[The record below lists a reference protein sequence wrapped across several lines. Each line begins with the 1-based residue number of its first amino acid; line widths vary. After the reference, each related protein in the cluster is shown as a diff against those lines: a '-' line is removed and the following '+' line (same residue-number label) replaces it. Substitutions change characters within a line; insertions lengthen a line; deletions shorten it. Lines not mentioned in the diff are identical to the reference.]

1 MIIQVFHR
9 RRMDAKVDL
18 EINLKKFF
26 KKKFLQDEIL
36 VAITCNV

>member
-1 MIIQVFHR
+1 MQ
-9 RRMDAKVDL
+9 KLVDL
-18 EINLKKFF
+18 EINPKKFC

>member
-1 MIIQVFHR
+1 MQ
-9 RRMDAKVDL
+9 KLVDL
-18 EINLKKFF
+18 EINPKKFF